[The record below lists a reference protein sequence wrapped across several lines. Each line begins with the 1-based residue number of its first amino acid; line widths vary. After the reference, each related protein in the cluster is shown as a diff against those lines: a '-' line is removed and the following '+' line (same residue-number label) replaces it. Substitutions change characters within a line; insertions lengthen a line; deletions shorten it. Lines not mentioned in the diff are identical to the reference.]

1 MTALHQ
7 AVVLCGGRGS
17 RMAPLLGDL
26 PKVLADTG
34 QGSLLELLLQDLA
47 RAGTRQ
53 VILLAGPSGGRIADG
68 IRGRVPPELDVQ
80 IIQEP
85 AHRGTAG
92 ALHGAAHLFR
102 ERFLLVFGDVYTSLD
117 WKRFTNAAESFG
129 GLGTLLVHRS
139 NHPEDSDLVALDDS
153 CRVVG
158 WVGRTPEQRRRAV
171 TTSVA
176 LTNAGIAVLHRDVLQ
191 RIPTGRACDLTGEV
205 MPALVD
211 ARAPLF
217 GYLTSEF
224 VRDAGTP
231 DRFAE
236 VSQAIA
242 DGSSRRRAELCLL
255 DRDGVVVD
263 GTRAPRSEEE
273 VRLIPG
279 ATKAIRRL
287 NDAGI
292 EVVVVSNQGG
302 VARGLYD
309 EPTLLRMQARVN
321 ELLALEGARLDGFHY
336 CPHHP
341 ETHWNEGVAA
351 LRGPCT
357 CRKPGTAL
365 VDRALEESSREA
377 WRAVVVGDQTSDM
390 QLALNCGLPGIAVDT
405 GHGCR
410 DGLFP
415 ARPTWR
421 FPSLEHAAAWLT
433 GESGDMPSNAP
444 RASREAEGAGRG

>member
-1 MTALHQ
+1 
-7 AVVLCGGRGS
+7 
-17 RMAPLLGDL
+17 MAPLLGDF
-26 PKVLADTG
+26 PKVLANTG
-34 QGSLLELLLQDLA
+34 RGSLLELLLRDLA

-53 VILLAGPSGGRIADG
+53 VLLLAGPNGERIAEG
-68 IRGRVPPELDVQ
+68 IRDSVPPGLDVQ

-92 ALHGAAHLFR
+92 ALHCAADLLR
-102 ERFLLVFGDVYTSLD
+102 ERFLLIFGDIYTALD
-117 WKRFTNAAESFG
+117 WRRFTDAAEAFG

-139 NHPEDSDLVALDDS
+139 NHPEDSDLVALDDA
-153 CRVVG
+153 CRVIG
-158 WVGRTPEQRRRAV
+158 WVGRTPAQRRRAV

-176 LTNAGIAVLHRDVLQ
+176 LTNAGISVFHRDILQ
-191 RIPTGRACDLTGEV
+191 RIPTDRACDLTGEV

-211 ARAPLF
+211 ARFPIH

-231 DRFAE
+231 RRFAE

-242 DGSSRRRAELCLL
+242 DGSSRRRAELVLL
-255 DRDGVVVD
+255 DRDGVIVN
-263 GTRAPRSEEE
+263 GLRAPQSEDE

-279 ATKAIRRL
+279 AARAIRTL

-292 EVVVVSNQGG
+292 EAMVVSNQGG

-309 EPTLLRMQARVN
+309 EPTLLRVQARVN

-341 ETHWNEGVAA
+341 ETHWNEGIAA
-351 LRGPCT
+351 LRGPCS
-357 CRKPGTAL
+357 CRKPGPAL
-365 VDRALEESSREA
+365 VNRALETSSREA
-377 WRAVVVGDQTSDM
+377 WRAVVVGDQSSDM
-390 QLALNCGLPGIAVDT
+390 QLALNCGLPGIGVDT

-410 DGLFP
+410 DDLFP

-421 FPSLEHAAAWLT
+421 FPSLEEAAAWLT
-433 GESGDMPSNAP
+433 GECDDAHSEQGQTA
-444 RASREAEGAGRG
+444 RKG